1 MRALVLVLLL
11 ACGGKSDEVEPTAK
25 QFARLLKA
33 GDYTRAHAMLDTK
46 PPITREQFQQQY
58 QQLLKDIGPVV
69 DLHVTTTD
77 EHAYI
82 AIQGRDEGEGI
93 AIIVRDKKIRTI
105 EWGRPD

>member
-1 MRALVLVLLL
+1 MRALLLVTLL
-11 ACGGKSDEVEPTAK
+11 ACGGKSDEVAPTAK
-25 QFARLLKA
+25 ELARLLKA
-33 GDYTRAHAMLDTK
+33 GDYAKAHAMLDTK

-58 QQLLKDIGPVV
+58 EHLVKDIGPVV

-93 AIIVRDKKIRTI
+93 SIIVRDKKIRAI